1 MYDRGFL
8 YTAGRISLA
17 GARREAR
24 AGIPDLGIVE
34 TARFTLTPK
43 PPYSFGFTAGHLT
56 YFQGRYGADRFED
69 GAFSRLL
76 EIDGKLA
83 LLRVSSS
90 GTVDAP
96 RLELIIAADRLDEA
110 AVAESR
116 RQAEWMLGIE
126 QDLSAFYAMARDD
139 QQLAPVVEL
148 MHGLHIPRTATTYEA
163 LILAILGQQISIHVA
178 RMLRTLLIETYGRS
192 MEHAGATYCAF
203 PAPEALCA
211 AGVDGLRKIKFSG
224 RKAEYVVDIASK
236 VASGELDLDGL
247 RRRSGEEIVERL
259 TALRGIGPWT
269 AHWLMIRSLGQT
281 DGVPDGD
288 LALQRT
294 LGFLANGGRR
304 MSAEEA
310 LAHSQRWCP
319 YRSYAVTYLFAG
331 VRSGQLS
338 LEGVAQV
345 GP

>member
-1 MYDRGFL
+1 M
-8 YTAGRISLA
+8 
-17 GARREAR
+17 
-24 AGIPDLGIVE
+24 E

-43 PPYSFGFTAGHLT
+43 PPYSFELTAGYLT

-96 RLELIIAADRLDEA
+96 RLELSIAGDGLDEA
-110 AVAESR
+110 TVAESR
-116 RQAEWMLGIE
+116 RQAEWMLGVE
-126 QDLSAFYAMARDD
+126 QDVSAFYEMAGEDAH
-139 QQLAPVVEL
+139 LEPVIRL
-148 MHGLHIPRTATTYEA
+148 MRGLHIPRTATTYEA

-224 RKAEYVVDIASK
+224 RKSEYIVDIASK

-247 RRRSGEEIVERL
+247 RGRSGEEIVERL

-269 AHWLMIRSLGQT
+269 ANWLMIRSLGNT
-281 DGVPDGD
+281 DGFPDGD

-294 LGFLANGGRR
+294 LGLLANGGRR

-310 LAHSQRWCP
+310 LAYSQRWSP

-331 VRSGQLS
+331 VRSGRLS
-338 LEGVAQV
+338 LEGVGQV

>member
-1 MYDRGFL
+1 M
-8 YTAGRISLA
+8 
-17 GARREAR
+17 
-24 AGIPDLGIVE
+24 E

-43 PPYSFGFTAGHLT
+43 SPYSFGLTAGYLT
-56 YFQGRYGADRFED
+56 YFQSRYGADQFE
-69 GAFSRLL
+69 GGIFRRLL
-76 EIDGKLA
+76 EFDGKLVLA
-83 LLRVSSS
+83 EVHEESTL
-90 GTVDAP
+90 GAP
-96 RLELIIAADRLDEA
+96 RLAATLVGQDLDEVVICRA
-110 AVAESR
+110 RDQIA
-116 RQAEWMLGIE
+116 WMLGIE
-126 QDLSAFYAMARDD
+126 QDLTAFYAMARDD
-139 QQLAPVVEL
+139 EQLAPVVEL
-148 MHGLHIPRTATTYEA
+148 MRGLHIPRTASTYEA

-192 MEHAGATYCAF
+192 IEHAGVTYCAF
-203 PAPEALCA
+203 PAPEAVCA

-224 RKAEYVVDIASK
+224 RKSEYIVDITSK
-236 VASGELDLDGL
+236 MASGELDLEGL
-247 RRRSGEEIVERL
+247 RGRSVGEIVEML

-269 AHWLMIRSLGQT
+269 AHWLMIRSLGHT
-281 DGVPDGD
+281 DGFPGGD

-310 LAHSQRWCP
+310 LAYSQRWSP

-338 LEGVAQV
+338 LEGVGQV

>member
-1 MYDRGFL
+1 M
-8 YTAGRISLA
+8 
-17 GARREAR
+17 
-24 AGIPDLGIVE
+24 E

-43 PPYSFGFTAGHLT
+43 PPYSFELTAGYLT

-83 LLRVSSS
+83 LLWVSSS

-96 RLELIIAADRLDEA
+96 RLELCIAGDGLDEST
-110 AVAESR
+110 VAESR
-116 RQAEWMLGIE
+116 RQAEWMLGVE
-126 QDLSAFYAMARDD
+126 QDVSAFYEMAGEDAH
-139 QQLAPVVEL
+139 LEPVIRL

-163 LILAILGQQISIHVA
+163 MILAILGQQISIHVA
-178 RMLRTLLIETYGRS
+178 RMLRTLLIQTYGRS
-192 MEHAGATYCAF
+192 MEHVGATYCAF

-224 RKAEYVVDIASK
+224 RKSEYIVDIASK

-247 RRRSGEEIVERL
+247 RGRSGEEIVERL

-269 AHWLMIRSLGQT
+269 ANWLMIRSLGNT
-281 DGVPDGD
+281 DGFPDGD

-294 LGFLANGGRR
+294 LGLLANGGRR

-310 LAHSQRWCP
+310 LAYSQRWSP

-331 VRSGQLS
+331 VRSGRLS
-338 LEGVAQV
+338 LEGVGQV